1 MSSKTIQMSVRLS
14 QEDADFLTG
23 LGASSASTPSEKL
36 RQLIAQA
43 RERHDRTNSYEGALG
58 LVRELLEPVAQTLR
72 ARELV
77 TRQRSEM
84 IADTLYWL
92 PDVVAFLIAG
102 PGAKPGKA
110 DAKEL
115 VEFEAGVAHR
125 IFRFTDAMLRLAVTS
140 KAPCYDPHVV
150 ATHMGGTLEL
160 AKLVLEQSRKTSQA
174 S

>member
-1 MSSKTIQMSVRLS
+1 MSSKTIQMSVRVS
-14 QEDADFLTG
+14 EEDAEFLAAVEIP
-23 LGASSASTPSEKL
+23 GASSPSEKL
-36 RQLIAQA
+36 RHLIAQA
-43 RERHDRTNSYEGALG
+43 RERQEQGRSYEAALV
-58 LVRELLEPVAQTLR
+58 LIRDLLEPVAQTLR
-72 ARELV
+72 ARELS

-92 PDVVAFLIAG
+92 PDLVAFLMAG

-140 KAPCYDPHVV
+140 KSPCYDPDVVV
-150 ATHMGGTLEL
+150 AHMGGTLEL
-160 AKLVLEQSRKTSQA
+160 AKLVLEQSRKSPA
-174 S
+174 GS

>member
-1 MSSKTIQMSVRLS
+1 MSSKTTQMSVRVS
-14 QEDADFLTG
+14 EEDAEFLADFEIA
-23 LGASSASTPSEKL
+23 GANTPSEKL
-36 RQLIAQA
+36 RHLIAQA
-43 RERHDRTNSYEGALG
+43 RDRQHQAHSYEGALG

-72 ARELV
+72 ARELA

-92 PDVVAFLIAG
+92 PDVVAYLIAG

-140 KAPCYDPHVV
+140 TAPCYDPNVV
-150 ATHMGGTLEL
+150 AKHMSGTLEL
-160 AKLVLEQSRKTSQA
+160 AKLVLEQSRKTSSGA
-174 S
+174 

>member
-1 MSSKTIQMSVRLS
+1 MSSKAIQMSVRLS
-14 QEDADFLTG
+14 EDDAEFLNE
-23 LGASSASTPSEKL
+23 LEVAGATTPSEKL
-36 RQLIAQA
+36 RNLIAAA
-43 RERHDRTNSYEGALG
+43 RERREQANSYEGALG

-72 ARELV
+72 ARELA

-102 PGAKPGKA
+102 PGAKPGKV

-115 VEFEAGVAHR
+115 LEFEAGVAHR

-140 KAPCYDPHVV
+140 KAPCYDPDVV
-150 ATHMGGTLEL
+150 TTHMGGTLEL
-160 AKLVLEQSRKTSQA
+160 AKLVLEQSRKA
-174 S
+174 SPSS

>member
-1 MSSKTIQMSVRLS
+1 MSVRLS
-14 QEDADFLTG
+14 EEDASFLND
-23 LGASSASTPSEKL
+23 LEIPGATTASEKL
-36 RQLIAQA
+36 RHLIAQA
-43 RERHDRTNSYEGALG
+43 RDRSDQTHSYEGALG

-72 ARELV
+72 ARELA

-102 PGAKPGKA
+102 PGAKPGQV

-140 KAPCYDPHVV
+140 KAPCYDPNVV

-160 AKLVLEQSRKTSQA
+160 AKLVLEQSRKSAA
-174 S
+174 SP